1 MPAKLD
7 PLEAI
12 RRMQEVRPEY
22 GFNKFVYTGSGSKGV
37 VECHLHGEFLAAH
50 SSIMGGHGCPACKRD
65 NVAARRR
72 KPPETALIDMQAVA
86 PQYDFSR
93 FDYCGSKAKGIVVCC
108 LHGEFLSDYG
118 SIVGGKGCPKC
129 GLASRGLKS
138 RLDSAEA
145 ISRMQSAMPSL
156 DFSLFEYKSSASKS
170 VVVCQ
175 THGKF
180 LKSYNHILAGV
191 GCKKCSSEAKS
202 KQATISFSTFIGRAN
217 KTHRNTYTYKE
228 ETYTGTSGKI
238 IAVCRTHG
246 EFEVSCFDHT
256 CGQGCPS
263 CKDSNFNPN
272 KRAFLYVYKLV
283 KDGIPYVGYGITSSI
298 RRRHEEHLKR
308 CQKAGVTASLLH
320 TFRFRMG
327 LFCRR
332 AETQILKEFRSINLG
347 VRGFKKETAE
357 WVEYPK
363 LLAMAEN
370 LHKMHGKSS
379 SVL

>member
-191 GCKKCSSEAKS
+191 GCKKCSSEA
-202 KQATISFSTFIGRAN
+202 
-217 KTHRNTYTYKE
+217 
-228 ETYTGTSGKI
+228 
-238 IAVCRTHG
+238 
-246 EFEVSCFDHT
+246 
-256 CGQGCPS
+256 
-263 CKDSNFNPN
+263 
-272 KRAFLYVYKLV
+272 
-283 KDGIPYVGYGITSSI
+283 YGITSSI

-363 LLAMAEN
+363 LLVMAEN